1 MNRLSAHIYIA
12 FFVIN
17 AKCGQRIGILVD
29 SDKMLFV
36 REYINIPWVY
46 AADRENAHLF
56 QLSGLRDLENS
67 HAVITGIGHKQILVI
82 ICDLECDRTRID
94 ASSLVGILAKGVG
107 RKMKM
112 VVYNAEPEDS
122 EELDNALKQWY

>member
-1 MNRLSAHIYIA
+1 MVEREVYIPDTEAAIA
-12 FFVIN
+12 FSTCV
-17 AKCGQRIGILVD
+17 QRRH
-29 SDKMLFV
+29 F
-36 REYINIPWVY
+36 E
-46 AADRENAHLF
+46 A
-56 QLSGLRDLENS
+56 
-67 HAVITGIGHKQILVI
+67 
-82 ICDLECDRTRID
+82 DLECDRTRID

>member
-82 ICDLECDRTRID
+82 ICDLECDRT
-94 ASSLVGILAKGVG
+94 VLACKLG
-107 RKMKM
+107 RQRGLLTKF
-112 VVYNAEPEDS
+112 AEFRPLLS
-122 EELDNALKQWY
+122 